1 MLAYLSVE
9 LVLQLI
15 VNGILFGAM
24 YGIAAIGMSLIFG
37 TMRILFLA
45 QGTIIIFF
53 AYICFWLF
61 TLVGMDPYL
70 SLVVV
75 VPLSFII
82 GIVFYQVLFREAA
95 ALEDKNVSLLIAI
108 GLMFLVENLMTVF
121 WTGNPR
127 SLNTDYATLVFRPFP
142 FDLGFPFTRSMGL
155 IMAVLSTVGV
165 VIFLKK
171 TYIGL
176 AVRAASQ
183 NMVWTTL
190 MGVNPHWVN
199 SVAFAI
205 GIGLAGVAGVGLGTV
220 YPFDPFYGFIFA
232 LKAVIALA
240 LGGIGSVTGAL
251 LGGILLGLIESL
263 ASFFFSGGW
272 SDAISFGVFLLV
284 LMFKPEG
291 LFVRSTKK
299 A

>member
-1 MLAYLSVE
+1 MLAYLTPE
-9 LVLQLI
+9 LIIQLVI
-15 VNGILFGAM
+15 NGVLFGAM

-53 AYICFWLF
+53 AYISFWLF
-61 TLVGMDPYL
+61 SLFGIDPYV
-70 SLVVV
+70 SLVIVIPFSLV
-75 VPLSFII
+75 I
-82 GIVFYQVLFREAA
+82 GVVFYQVLFREAA
-95 ALEDKNVSLLIAI
+95 AMEDKNVSLLLAI

-127 SLNTDYATLVFRPFP
+127 SINTEYATMVLRPFP
-142 FDLGFPFTRSMGL
+142 WDLGFPLTRSVGL
-155 IMAVLSTVGV
+155 ILAVLSTIGV
-165 VIFLKK
+165 MIFLKR

-183 NMVWTTL
+183 NTVWTTL

-199 SVAFAI
+199 SVSFAI

-220 YPFDPFYGFIFA
+220 YPFDPFYGFIFS
-232 LKAVIALA
+232 LKSVIALA
-240 LGGIGSVTGAL
+240 IGGIGSVTGAL
-251 LGGILLGLIESL
+251 LGGVILGLIESL
-263 ASFFFSGGW
+263 ASFFLSGGW

-291 LFVRSTKK
+291 LFARTTKK

>member
-24 YGIAAIGMSLIFG
+24 YGIAAIGLSLIFG

-61 TLVGMDPYL
+61 TLLGMDPYL
-70 SLVVV
+70 SLVVI
-75 VPLSFII
+75 VPLSLVM
-82 GIVFYQVLFREAA
+82 GIVFYQLLFREAA

-127 SLNTDYATLVFRPFP
+127 SLNTEYATLVFRPFP

-155 IMAVLSTVGV
+155 LLAVLSTIGV

-199 SVAFAI
+199 SVSFAI

-251 LGGILLGLIESL
+251 LGGISLGLIESL

-272 SDAISFGVFLLV
+272 SDAISFAVFLLV